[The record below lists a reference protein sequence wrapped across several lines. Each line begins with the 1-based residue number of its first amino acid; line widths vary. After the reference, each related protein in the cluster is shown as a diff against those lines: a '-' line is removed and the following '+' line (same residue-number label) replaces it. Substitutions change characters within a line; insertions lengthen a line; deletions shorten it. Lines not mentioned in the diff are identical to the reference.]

1 MSDGKTNESVEGLV
15 LAAGLGTG
23 VGEGPKAFLRLKGRS
38 LLRMTVD
45 GLLPHVD
52 RVIVAV
58 PPSHMA
64 EALAE
69 VGDVATVIEGGET
82 RQDSVERVVDAS
94 AAPVLLLSEVCRPLF
109 SGELVRKVRDL
120 APVHG
125 VAVPFVAPH
134 FPIAL
139 RDGESS
145 SQSLEP
151 EQVLL
156 PQFPQGYTRALMLQA
171 CEHGRR
177 DGIWRR
183 STWQLLQETGVPIWV
198 VEGEARNIKITTLWI
213 GKSRSIWPNEQTI
226 ERVDASGLS
235 AREWIELHIWYPNDG
250 FPSSPVRRAMRRD
263 AGPSQASHNAAGD
276 LGKLPSGSRI
286 PASRGVDGPCR
297 CFGIACE
304 PSPAEKPGYGIE

>member
-125 VAVPFVAPH
+125 SPF
-134 FPIAL
+134 
-139 RDGESS
+139 RSS
-145 SQSLEP
+145 RRISR
-151 EQVLL
+151 L
-156 PQFPQGYTRALMLQA
+156 PCVM
-171 CEHGRR
+171 
-177 DGIWRR
+177 
-183 STWQLLQETGVPIWV
+183 
-198 VEGEARNIKITTLWI
+198 
-213 GKSRSIWPNEQTI
+213 
-226 ERVDASGLS
+226 
-235 AREWIELHIWYPNDG
+235 
-250 FPSSPVRRAMRRD
+250 
-263 AGPSQASHNAAGD
+263 
-276 LGKLPSGSRI
+276 
-286 PASRGVDGPCR
+286 ASRARSRWSLSR
-297 CFGIACE
+297 CCYRSFRKVIRAR
-304 PSPAEKPGYGIE
+304 